1 MMARTPSRFVAPL
14 TAEDQEV
21 LRYLR
26 DQGETG
32 RIRKRA
38 HAILL
43 SAAGQS
49 VNELA
54 RTFEV
59 TRNTVRDWL
68 RRWEQEGVS
77 GLADAAR
84 RGRPPIL
91 TAEEQTRAVEL
102 LRKEPRSTKF
112 VLQELATTTGKT
124 ISAVTLRRIARRKR
138 LRWKRMRR
146 SAKDRR
152 DPVKFARAQEE
163 LADLQAAHGAGELD
177 LQYFDEAGF
186 SLQPSIPYAWQ
197 PEGETIEIP
206 SRRSRQLNVLG
217 FLSLAGLLTPFIT
230 EGTIDTEVV
239 ISCFEAFSKQI
250 RRATVVVI
258 DNASAHTSK
267 RFQECCARW
276 EERGLFLYYLPP
288 HCPEL
293 NLIEILW
300 RMIKYRWL
308 PLSAY
313 QDFPSL
319 LEKVQEVL
327 VHVGSRYT
335 IDFAAAKA

>member
-1 MMARTPSRFVAPL
+1 MARTPSRFVAPL
-14 TAEDQEV
+14 TSEDEEM

-26 DQGETG
+26 DQGETA

-43 SAAGQS
+43 SAADQS
-49 VNELA
+49 INEVA
-54 RTFEV
+54 KTFEV
-59 TRNTVRDWL
+59 TRDTVRHWL
-68 RRWEQEGVS
+68 IRWERDGVR
-77 GLADAAR
+77 GLADAQR
-84 RGRPPIL
+84 SGRPPIL
-91 TAEEQTRAVEL
+91 TEKEQALAVDL
-102 LRKEPRSTKF
+102 LRKEPRSTKT
-112 VLQELATTTGKT
+112 VLHQVQASTGKT
-124 ISAVTLRRIARRKR
+124 ISAITLRRIARRSR

-152 DPVKFARAQEE
+152 DPVKFEEAKEE
-163 LADLQAAHGAGELD
+163 LACLQAQHRAGELD

-186 SLQPSIPYAWQ
+186 SLQPSVPYGWQ
-197 PEGETIEIP
+197 PEGETVEIP

-217 FLSLAGLLTPFIT
+217 FLSLAGLLTCFT
-230 EGTIDTEVV
+230 VEGSVDTEVV
-239 ISCFEAFSKQI
+239 VSCFEAFSKQI
-250 RRATVVVI
+250 QRLTVVVI

-267 RFQECCARW
+267 RFAECRARW

-293 NLIEILW
+293 NLIENLW

-319 LEKVQEVL
+319 VARVEEVL
-327 VHVGSRYT
+327 VQVGSHYT
-335 IDFAAAKA
+335 IDFAAAKG